1 MVCAPVTVAQSPNL
15 RLDRFG
21 RVRFHERPPA
31 YEPASSSRTGTKPDR
46 RPRRAPLLIHAGD
59 GKRVFRADRAFAIAE
74 QLAEKLQLFL
84 RYTTLALR
92 QRLLQRL
99 NEGPQLGMALEGLT
113 AGRSRL
119 PGTGGDPLSRPSPT
133 RRTGLV
139 ARLVDLEHASL
150 PGASDA
156 GARTPVHRLHAAS
169 AGSPRTTSSTT

>member
-1 MVCAPVTVAQSPNL
+1 MPRVGLAALVETVDWLPHPAAHCAATLAVHAMVCAPVTVAQSPNL

-99 NEGPQLGMALEGLT
+99 NEGTQLGMALEGLT
-113 AGRSRL
+113 A
-119 PGTGGDPLSRPSPT
+119 
-133 RRTGLV
+133 
-139 ARLVDLEHASL
+139 ADLAYQ
-150 PGASDA
+150 AQ
-156 GARTPVHRLHAAS
+156 AAT
-169 AGSPRTTSSTT
+169 A